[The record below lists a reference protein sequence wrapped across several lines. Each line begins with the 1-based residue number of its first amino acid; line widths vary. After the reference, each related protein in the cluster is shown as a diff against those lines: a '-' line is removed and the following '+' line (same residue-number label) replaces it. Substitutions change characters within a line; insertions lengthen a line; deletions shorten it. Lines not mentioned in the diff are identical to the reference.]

1 MKVPQWLRQKRPGT
15 EAVAAVK
22 GSHDGG
28 GGDDK
33 GVLVVAVMMGSRWW
47 QHALQVASLMVV
59 RRR

>member
-15 EAVAAVK
+15 GAVAVVK

-47 QHALQVASLMVV
+47 QHALQSLP
-59 RRR
+59 